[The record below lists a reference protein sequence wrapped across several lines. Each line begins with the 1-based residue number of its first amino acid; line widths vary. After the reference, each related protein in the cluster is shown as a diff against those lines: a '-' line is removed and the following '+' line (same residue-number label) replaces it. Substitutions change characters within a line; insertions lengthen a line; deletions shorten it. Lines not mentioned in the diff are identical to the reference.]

1 MESSSGKCGY
11 DLIEIVM
18 DLIVSSRFFAALAT
32 QDPHAAVQRLQNR
45 LREQKPAS
53 GELSVLD
60 NLISPFLLLAA
71 AEKM

>member
-1 MESSSGKCGY
+1 MESSNGKCGY

-18 DLIVSSRFFAALAT
+18 DMIVSSRFFSALAT
-32 QDPHAAVQRLQNR
+32 QDPHAAVQRLQNQ
-45 LREQKPAS
+45 LREQKPPS